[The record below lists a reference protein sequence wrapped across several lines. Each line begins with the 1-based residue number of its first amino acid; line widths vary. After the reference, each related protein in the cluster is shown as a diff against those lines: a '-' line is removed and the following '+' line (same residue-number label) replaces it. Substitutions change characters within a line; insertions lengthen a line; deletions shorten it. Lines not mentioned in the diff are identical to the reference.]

1 MRMVSFLACILIG
14 TAARAEAPVAAE
26 APSKVS
32 RALEKSLGKP
42 LRVAGEEGFV
52 EGRLLETSAQ
62 FLTLD
67 AGVSESQRELFPL
80 SSVRELYVRGRHAG
94 TGAAIGAVPGFL
106 TGVIV
111 GMYVCRIADD
121 STTDSCLP
129 VSGLAGVGGA
139 LVTAGLGALIGSLI
153 PSWDKVY
160 ERVLDGPLLLPPL
173 RAPEKD
179 WVETAEGQAWP
190 VTGQLG
196 LFVSNV
202 LTIAE
207 PADALGLGARVEGLV
222 QLGRYVA
229 LGPEVA
235 FHHLFESLDGQP
247 LNSALFSFGVLM
259 RATPRPSALTP
270 SLLVG
275 FSAHTQGQPVTYS
288 VGAGLDW
295 RPANGATFA
304 LELRWHQFNVPWKD
318 GRQLTL
324 GFGTRFFL

>member
-1 MRMVSFLACILIG
+1 MRMVSLLACILIG
-14 TAARAEAPVAAE
+14 TAARAEAPAPA
-26 APSKVS
+26 APSRVS

-62 FLTLD
+62 SLALD
-67 AGVSESQRELFPL
+67 LGVSESHRELLPL
-80 SSVRELYVRGRHAG
+80 SSVRELYVRGRYAG

-106 TGVIV
+106 AGVIV
-111 GMYVCRIADD
+111 GMYVCHIRDYA
-121 STTDSCLP
+121 TTASCLP
-129 VSGLAGVGGA
+129 VGGLAGVGGG

-153 PSWDKVY
+153 PRWDKVY
-160 ERVLDGPLLLPPL
+160 ERVLDGPLLLSPL
-173 RAPEKD
+173 RAPQKD

-196 LFVSNV
+196 LFLSNV

-207 PADALGLGARVEGLV
+207 PSDALGLGARVEGLV

-235 FHHLFESLDGQP
+235 YHHLFESLDGHP
-247 LNSALFSFGVLM
+247 LNAALFSFGVLM

-295 RPANGATFA
+295 RPSNGATFA
-304 LELRWHQFNVPWKD
+304 LELRWHQFNLPWKD

>member
-1 MRMVSFLACILIG
+1 MVSFLVCLLIG
-14 TAARAEAPVAAE
+14 AAARAEAPVAAD

-32 RALEKSLGKP
+32 HALEKALGKP
-42 LRVAGEEGFV
+42 LRVAGEAGFV

-67 AGVSESQRELFPL
+67 AGVSESRRAQFQL

-94 TGAAIGAVPGFL
+94 TGAVIGAVPGFL
-106 TGVIV
+106 AGIILGT
-111 GMYVCRIADD
+111 YVCSFAEY
-121 STTDSCLP
+121 SATASCLP
-129 VSGLAGVGGA
+129 LGVLAGVGGG
-139 LVTAGLGALIGSLI
+139 LVAAGLGAIIGSLI

-160 ERVLDGPLLLPPL
+160 ARVLDGPLLLPPL
-173 RAPEKD
+173 RAPEEA
-179 WVETAEGQAWP
+179 WVESAEGHSPSA
-190 VTGQLG
+190 TGQLG

-202 LTIAE
+202 LTIDE
-207 PADALGLGARVEGLV
+207 PADALGLGARVEALV
-222 QLGRYVA
+222 QLSPHVA

-235 FHHLFESLDGQP
+235 FHHLFESLDRQP
-247 LNSALFSFGVLM
+247 LNAALFSFGALM
-259 RATPRPSALTP
+259 RATPRPAVLTP

-275 FSAHTQGQPVTYS
+275 LSAHTAGQPVTYS

-295 RPANGATFA
+295 RPAHGATFA